1 MSKREQEANASPSQI
16 QRDQQEAINKA
27 LDQTRNNVKKTINEA
42 QKDVSDYAR
51 QMINLQERAFE
62 TTRNIAES
70 YIESQREIF
79 NSFNQS
85 VWNPYVESVTNRTAA
100 SHGMFSLP
108 GAEAYANTVGN
119 LVDNFV
125 TVTRM
130 VNKTVFAN
138 AGLINTSLQQASNN
152 AMEYSRIGINAA
164 RNIHETA
171 NEIAKM
177 GVSVIQSTPTVRRS
191 Q

>member
-1 MSKREQEANASPSQI
+1 LVKYKY
-16 QRDQQEAINKA
+16 QQEAINKA
-27 LDQTRNNVKKTINEA
+27 LDQTRSNVKKTVNEA
-42 QKDVSDYAR
+42 QKDVSEYSR

-85 VWNPYVESVTNRTAA
+85 VWNPYVENVTNRTTA

-108 GAEAYANTVGN
+108 GAEAYANAVGN
-119 LVDNFV
+119 MVDNFV

-164 RNIHETA
+164 KNIHEMA
-171 NEIAKM
+171 NEIAKI
-177 GVSVIQSTPTVRRS
+177 GVSIVESTPTVRRS

>member
-1 MSKREQEANASPSQI
+1 MSKREQEVNTSPSQI
-16 QRDQQEAINKA
+16 QKEQQETVNRA
-27 LDQTRNNVKKTINEA
+27 LDQARDNIKKTVNEA
-42 QKDVSDYAR
+42 RKDVSMYSE
-51 QMINLQERAFE
+51 QFTNLQERAFE
-62 TTRNIAES
+62 TTRNISES

-85 VWNPYVESVTNRTAA
+85 VWTPYVENVTNRTTA

-119 LVDNFV
+119 VVDNFV

-138 AGLINTSLQQASNN
+138 AELINTSSQQASNN

-164 RNIHETA
+164 KNIHEMA
-171 NEIAKM
+171 NEIAKI
-177 GVSVIQSTPTVRRS
+177 GASVVESTPIVRRS

>member
-1 MSKREQEANASPSQI
+1 MSEREQEADASPSQT

-27 LDQTRNNVKKTINEA
+27 LDQARNNVKKTINEA

-51 QMINLQERAFE
+51 QMISLQERAFE

-85 VWNPYVESVTNRTAA
+85 VWTPYVEQVANRATAF
-100 SHGMFSLP
+100 HGAFSSP
-108 GAEAYANTVGN
+108 RAEAYANTVGN
-119 LVDNFV
+119 MVDNFV
-125 TVTRM
+125 TATRM

-138 AGLINTSLQQASNN
+138 AGLINTSLQQASDN
-152 AMEYSRIGINAA
+152 AREYSRIGINAA
-164 RNIHETA
+164 KNIHETA
-171 NEIAKM
+171 NEI
-177 GVSVIQSTPTVRRS
+177 S
-191 Q
+191 